1 MGKKKESIVKDSSAD
16 TKIVETE
23 KVETVEAVAIK
34 PAKKNSEQIVH
45 IFMKKQMFLGK
56 LILKCHLKYKLAESL
71 VAQLPADSYI
81 KLRTK

>member
-23 KVETVEAVAIK
+23 KVETVEAVAIE

-45 IFMKKQMFLGK
+45 IFMKQDIL
-56 LILKCHLKYKLAESL
+56 LPNLVLKCHLKYKLAESL